1 MNAMAAVFWLAVTTV
16 VYVYVGYPCL
26 IFALGRLRP
35 RPVRKGPSLPRVS
48 FIISAYNEEAAIG
61 AKLENTL
68 ALDYPADRL
77 EIIVV
82 SDGSMDRTEE
92 IVRSFGDRVRLLAL
106 AGRNGKTMAQNRAVE
121 LATGEILLFSD
132 ATTVYGRDVVRTTV
146 ANFDDPEVG
155 AAAPRVVMGAE
166 QDASV
171 VKGRSIYVDYE
182 FFLRRYESMFH
193 SVLGAGGCA
202 YSLRRSL
209 YTPLPAHVISDFVQ
223 VMKVI
228 EQGYRS
234 VLEDDAVVY
243 EPSESHSIA
252 EELQRRT
259 RVIVRGLRGWHY
271 MGRFFHPLRHPWFC
285 FQMLSHRLLRWA
297 APLFLVVVFIA
308 NAALLGHPILRLLF
322 VAQAALYVAAALAY
336 LLERRNVRVPGL
348 FIPLYFFV
356 VNLAPL
362 LAIRALL
369 RGEQQVTWETGR
381 T

>member
-1 MNAMAAVFWLAVTTV
+1 M
-16 VYVYVGYPCL
+16 
-26 IFALGRLRP
+26 
-35 RPVRKGPSLPRVS
+35 
-48 FIISAYNEEAAIG
+48 
-61 AKLENTL
+61 
-68 ALDYPADRL
+68 
-77 EIIVV
+77 
-82 SDGSMDRTEE
+82 
-92 IVRSFGDRVRLLAL
+92 
-106 AGRNGKTMAQNRAVE
+106 
-121 LATGEILLFSD
+121 
-132 ATTVYGRDVVRTTV
+132 RTTV

-243 EPSESHSIA
+243 EPSESHSIL
-252 EELQRRT
+252 EESQRRT
-259 RVIVRGLRGWHY
+259 
-271 MGRFFHPLRHPWFC
+271 
-285 FQMLSHRLLRWA
+285 
-297 APLFLVVVFIA
+297 
-308 NAALLGHPILRLLF
+308 
-322 VAQAALYVAAALAY
+322 
-336 LLERRNVRVPGL
+336 
-348 FIPLYFFV
+348 
-356 VNLAPL
+356 
-362 LAIRALL
+362 
-369 RGEQQVTWETGR
+369 GR